1 MSALPLQKV
10 GKYTKKKSSRIKKL
24 QKNSLAVKVG
34 DTHYAVQKYT
44 TQLTGNLETDQN
56 IEVYEKDEKT
66 QDILPEEE
74 WVKDKDSTVKG
85 SLKLIKAV
93 SDKNIIADMQ
103 MDDGFKVIYNIEDGQ
118 STSKYKSI
126 GEFRDGKAFA
136 VDMDNNIKIIDTS
149 GKAINKND
157 IEVADCG

>member
-1 MSALPLQKV
+1 MAI
-10 GKYTKKKSSRIKKL
+10 R
-24 QKNSLAVKVG
+24 
-34 DTHYAVQKYT
+34 
-44 TQLTGNLETDQN
+44 NLR
-56 IEVYEKDEKT
+56 YEKDEKT